1 MKDSS
6 NNKKAPSSAPLY
18 LAKGVWDT
26 PPSERCKA
34 NGSKASENCD
44 TAQQL
49 HRDSD
54 KVNHRLNTVKVGQ
67 RAVISAIKRG
77 CPSDLLHKLLSM
89 GIVAGTEVKVTQRGF
104 FGSPINIHLFGSV
117 LSLRSAEAAQIQVTP
132 I

>member
-6 NNKKAPSSAPLY
+6 NTKKSPPSAPLY
-18 LAKGVWDT
+18 LANGDIL
-26 PPSERCKA
+26 PSEQSRA
-34 NGSKASENCD
+34 GED
-44 TAQQL
+44 PPTA
-49 HRDSD
+49 
-54 KVNHRLNTVKVGQ
+54 NHRLNTVKVGQ
-67 RAVISAIKRG
+67 RAVVSAIKRG

-104 FGSPINIHLFGSV
+104 FGSPININLFGSV